1 MLQPNPVIT
10 SCADTHAPTQWSQ
23 AVPILMLQPN
33 PVITSCADTHAPTQ
47 SGYDRISEL
56 KAFDESKA
64 GVKGLVDSGITSCA
78 DTHAPT
84 QSGYDRISEL
94 KAFDESKSGVKGLV
108 DSGITKIPRI
118 FIHEHDHQQLDQVTK
133 SGDSKHSIRVIDLND
148 VNKDASSRTRIL
160 NQVKD
165 ACEKW
170 DSTPAANRRD
180 SLSCF
185 MAPNPPDLE
194 ELPEICRDILIE
206 YTNRTKEIATNL
218 LIELVS
224 EALGLKP
231 NHLRDMG
238 CKDGLFFLGHY
249 YPACPEP
256 ELTMGTSSHA
266 DSNFLTVLLQDQL
279 GGLQVLHENQWVDVT
294 PIPGSLLVLGS
305 RRKLLKCV
313 LNLDNEELGLLL
325 DFMQKYSTTPRYS
338 GFLMG
343 LIKKVLETRV
353 EDIKSSDALKP

>member
-1 MLQPNPVIT
+1 MV
-10 SCADTHAPTQWSQ
+10 
-23 AVPILMLQPN
+23 V
-33 PVITSCADTHAPTQ
+33 TSCADTHAPTQ

-56 KAFDESKA
+56 KAFDESK
-64 GVKGLVDSGITSCA
+64 V
-78 DTHAPT
+78 
-84 QSGYDRISEL
+84 
-94 KAFDESKSGVKGLV
+94 GVKGLV

-133 SGDSKHSIRVIDLND
+133 SGDSKHSLPVIDLND
-148 VNKDASSRTRIL
+148 VNKDASSRTRII

-165 ACEKW
+165 A
-170 DSTPAANRRD
+170 SPAANWRD

-194 ELPEICRDILIE
+194 ELPEICSDILIE

-218 LIELVS
+218 FELVS

-238 CKDGLFFLGHY
+238 CTEGLFFLGHY

-279 GGLQVLHENQWVDVT
+279 GGLQVLHENQWLDVRL
-294 PIPGSLLVLGS
+294 SW
-305 RRKLLKCV
+305 KLTGKFGRTV
-313 LNLDNEELGLLL
+313 TANL
-325 DFMQKYSTTPRYS
+325 Q
-338 GFLMG
+338 
-343 LIKKVLETRV
+343 
-353 EDIKSSDALKP
+353 